1 MNTHPLVIAVYGNND
16 TKNSSAQQ
24 QQHGGGGTI
33 SAAEY
38 SSFLNATLPI
48 FQSLLTSP
56 ASDTSIAL
64 AEMGSKKGSSG
75 GGGGSGAAGSKKKK
89 KKKGSATADNKG
101 KDAKKK
107 GGEKNGSGGDGGKK
121 GDGMFVAPPP
131 LDGTASATTA
141 TATDNTTK
149 KGSGNNNSTSKKSG
163 GNNHKTTSPP
173 PPVPSSYYIPPNLS
187 SSSIEYQIRH
197 LILSILTKLPL
208 TLTNTTTTAAGV
220 SKGTTATIA
229 ATMRPNHVHTI
240 LSMAL
245 HTLLEDYE
253 PNALLAIQLL
263 HKWHLHLGNSTATT
277 STTASASSGGGN
289 TGNTKENAKLM
300 KECQLFFDFVMGTF
314 KDMGKK
320 GVNGGEAWL
329 NQLFSVSGSTA
340 SSTTT
345 TTTETRPALKSK
357 QSLQVLAEI
366 PSIIKLMFQFH
377 SKLYKSNAVA
387 VIPALMEGLKLT
399 APALNITAV
408 ATGSSLSVS
417 NKTTPTPPKV
427 PSLPS
432 SPTSRAPVP
441 DPTKLLS
448 IDDTQSVTSSSTS
461 PSLLSTS
468 SSSQQ
473 QLSPQQLQ
481 KRLYHKRT
489 MQFLNMQMNILA
501 YLTCLL
507 RKAFITKPPIDVHRK
522 YGGFKSNEQEHRRH
536 HHHHPSSS
544 NDPLPWASATTVS
557 TLLRPH
563 EEMMATIIIQLLRNC
578 PREDATHRKEL
589 LLCTRL
595 ILSIPEF
602 RTGFFRQIDNMLD
615 ERILVGC
622 TTALVRGG
630 SGSGA
635 AMTAGSTLELQSV
648 IRPLGYTVLAEFLS
662 FVRTKL
668 TPAQLSRV
676 IRIFSR
682 LLHDTQTDVP
692 ISLQIMSVRL
702 LLNLCEVVYLSK
714 DPNVQVGRDLLVRIL
729 MTVVQKFR
737 TLKDKIP
744 KILEDAERE
753 VEVRVRSAE
762 KVDKCMMLGEE
773 GIDGGELFRVEHPSL
788 VVEDATFDGDY
799 HGDPLFILRDVQSL
813 LHPMILRMRNLFYYI
828 STYSHHID
836 KEKRKASVA
845 GDERYPLPS
854 FVTDRDNDE
863 VSSATLKLT
872 QGERDIISEFLMSG
886 ISCLKVFRMDVDPDE
901 DPSLM
906 KLYDKSSPSPKFREV
921 CDTFAVIFT
930 GLESHNFARVIAPNL
945 PKILEEI
952 DKDSALI
959 GIFSSMLLDSRG
971 VGKSHSYDLCAV
983 VVPYIL
989 ENFDMLG
996 EYEEVPC
1003 EKEDTASDDAKGVAP
1018 PPTLRLT
1025 NRANNLFKIFNLAF
1039 SSLMKHSKNEAA
1051 FLPHLQ
1057 KLTAECLK
1065 GSTRGPF
1072 LVPNPYSNILRSIFR
1087 TISAGKFEE

>member
-1 MNTHPLVIAVYGNND
+1 
-16 TKNSSAQQ
+16 
-24 QQHGGGGTI
+24 
-33 SAAEY
+33 
-38 SSFLNATLPI
+38 
-48 FQSLLTSP
+48 
-56 ASDTSIAL
+56 
-64 AEMGSKKGSSG
+64 
-75 GGGGSGAAGSKKKK
+75 
-89 KKKGSATADNKG
+89 
-101 KDAKKK
+101 
-107 GGEKNGSGGDGGKK
+107 
-121 GDGMFVAPPP
+121 
-131 LDGTASATTA
+131 
-141 TATDNTTK
+141 
-149 KGSGNNNSTSKKSG
+149 
-163 GNNHKTTSPP
+163 
-173 PPVPSSYYIPPNLS
+173 
-187 SSSIEYQIRH
+187 
-197 LILSILTKLPL
+197 
-208 TLTNTTTTAAGV
+208 
-220 SKGTTATIA
+220 
-229 ATMRPNHVHTI
+229 
-240 LSMAL
+240 
-245 HTLLEDYE
+245 
-253 PNALLAIQLL
+253 
-263 HKWHLHLGNSTATT
+263 
-277 STTASASSGGGN
+277 
-289 TGNTKENAKLM
+289 
-300 KECQLFFDFVMGTF
+300 
-314 KDMGKK
+314 
-320 GVNGGEAWL
+320 
-329 NQLFSVSGSTA
+329 
-340 SSTTT
+340 
-345 TTTETRPALKSK
+345 
-357 QSLQVLAEI
+357 
-366 PSIIKLMFQFH
+366 
-377 SKLYKSNAVA
+377 
-387 VIPALMEGLKLT
+387 
-399 APALNITAV
+399 
-408 ATGSSLSVS
+408 
-417 NKTTPTPPKV
+417 
-427 PSLPS
+427 
-432 SPTSRAPVP
+432 
-441 DPTKLLS
+441 
-448 IDDTQSVTSSSTS
+448 
-461 PSLLSTS
+461 
-468 SSSQQ
+468 
-473 QLSPQQLQ
+473 
-481 KRLYHKRT
+481 
-489 MQFLNMQMNILA
+489 
-501 YLTCLL
+501 
-507 RKAFITKPPIDVHRK
+507 
-522 YGGFKSNEQEHRRH
+522 
-536 HHHHPSSS
+536 
-544 NDPLPWASATTVS
+544 
-557 TLLRPH
+557 
-563 EEMMATIIIQLLRNC
+563 MMATIIIQLLRNC

-602 RTGFFRQIDNMLD
+602 RTGFFRHIDNMLD

-753 VEVRVRSAE
+753 VEVRVGSAE

-836 KEKRKASVA
+836 KEKRKANVA
-845 GDERYPLPS
+845 GEERYPLPS